1 MLAQGM
7 KPGRKLV
14 ELGSN
19 KCSDADILAILI
31 GSGGRQFSATDAA
44 AELLERYGTLAGMM
58 GRPLAELA
66 QIRGVKARRAIRI
79 AAAFEL
85 ARRMVEHLERE
96 K

>member
-1 MLAQGM
+1 MPAEGM

-19 KCSDADILAILI
+19 ECSDAEILAILI
-31 GSGGRQFSATDAA
+31 GSGGRHFSATDSAR
-44 AELLERYGTLAGMM
+44 ELLARYGNLVNLM
-58 GRPLAELA
+58 GLPLDELA
-66 QIRGVKARRAIRI
+66 QTRGVKARRAIRI

-85 ARRMVEHLERE
+85 ARRIVQHLERE